1 MASYTIEDIEFIRR
15 KSGIGYQEAIA
26 LLDYHGGDVMKA
38 LVDLERNGKLKGSAE
53 TVREQPQEQPKRS
66 FLQTF
71 LQTRL
76 VINKKEIVI
85 ANLSVVF
92 CIIALLVS
100 KWLVLGSI
108 LAAILLGYRIRITTL
123 SDTNN
128 EKIDKM
134 VRSAADNVKRTASS
148 FAKGVGD
155 AIERRA
161 NQKSTAAPAAEKKPV
176 EDFGASAEA
185 PQADEAEIHEA
196 PVLETPEEILR
207 EMEEEAAAHDVPTI
221 QVPVKVDSTDGS
233 VVYTT
238 DAEGYG
244 TATIE

>member
-26 LLDYHGGDVMKA
+26 LLDYHGGDVMRA
-38 LVDLERNGKLKGSAE
+38 LVDLERNGKLRGSVE
-53 TVREQPQEQPKRS
+53 TAREQPKAQPRRS
-66 FLQTF
+66 F

-76 VINKKEIVI
+76 VITNKETTV
-85 ANLSVVF
+85 ANLPVLYF
-92 CIIALLVS
+92 IIALCVS
-100 KWLVLGSI
+100 PWLVLGSVI
-108 LAAILLGYRIRITTL
+108 AAIFFGYRISISALTEAGN
-123 SDTNN
+123 D
-128 EKIDKM
+128 KIEKM
-134 VRSAADNVKRTASS
+134 VRSAADNVKSAASS
-148 FAKGVGD
+148 LAKNVGS

-161 NQKSTAAPAAEKKPV
+161 VQQKPAAAAPKKTAEEPAA
-176 EDFGASAEA
+176 
-185 PQADEAEIHEA
+185 Q
-196 PVLETPEEILR
+196 TPEATTEATPEDYLR
-207 EMEEEAAAHDVPTI
+207 EMEEEAAGRDVPTI

>member
-26 LLDYHGGDVMKA
+26 LLDYHGGDVMRA
-38 LVDLERNGKLKGSAE
+38 LVDLERNGKLRGSVE
-53 TVREQPQEQPKRS
+53 TAREQPKAQPRRS
-66 FLQTF
+66 F

-76 VINKKEIVI
+76 VITNKETTV
-85 ANLSVVF
+85 ANLPVLYF
-92 CIIALLVS
+92 IIALCVS
-100 KWLVLGSI
+100 PWLVLGSVI
-108 LAAILLGYRIRITTL
+108 AAIFFGYRISISALTEAGN
-123 SDTNN
+123 D
-128 EKIDKM
+128 KIEKM
-134 VRSAADNVKRTASS
+134 VRSAADNVKSAASS
-148 FAKGVGD
+148 LAKNVGS

-161 NQKSTAAPAAEKKPV
+161 AQQKPAAAAPKKTAEEPAA
-176 EDFGASAEA
+176 
-185 PQADEAEIHEA
+185 Q
-196 PVLETPEEILR
+196 TPEATTEATPEDYLR
-207 EMEEEAAAHDVPTI
+207 EMEEEAAGHDVPTI

>member
-26 LLDYHGGDVMKA
+26 LLDYHGGDVMRA
-38 LVDLERNGKLKGSAE
+38 LVDLERNGKLKGSVE
-53 TVREQPQEQPKRS
+53 TAREQPKAQPRRG
-66 FLQTF
+66 F

-76 VINKKEIVI
+76 VITNKETTI
-85 ANLSVVF
+85 ANLSVLYF
-92 CIIALLVS
+92 IIALCVS
-100 KWLVLGSI
+100 PWLVLGSVI
-108 LAAILLGYRIRITTL
+108 AAIFFGYRISISALTEA
-123 SDTNN
+123 SND
-128 EKIDKM
+128 KIEKM
-134 VRSAADNVKRTASS
+134 VRSAADNVKSAASS
-148 FAKGVGD
+148 IAKNVGS

-161 NQKSTAAPAAEKKPV
+161 TQQKPAAAAPKKTVGDPAAQAPAMDV
-176 EDFGASAEA
+176 PTAQAPEA
-185 PQADEAEIHEA
+185 
-196 PVLETPEEILR
+196 TPEDYLR
-207 EMEEEAAAHDVPTI
+207 EMEEEAAGHDVPTI